1 MINND
6 VMRSIRYMLDLGDS
20 KVVDIIQLADPQFP
34 IQKADVQG
42 EWAPTKKAAKSSYKA
57 ALQAFKGAK

>member
-20 KVVDIIQLADPQFP
+20 KVVDIIQLADPQFGK
-34 IQKADVQG
+34 IDTGGNG
-42 EWAPTKKAAKSSYKA
+42 EG
-57 ALQAFKGAK
+57 GAERFSLLR